1 MAFFKTG
8 RDGKVT
14 HVAEDDARE
23 SFELGEMVPEFDE
36 EDSSCEEA
44 RKRPKGAV
52 RDSWC
57 ESECDS

>member
-14 HVAEDDARE
+14 HVAEDDACE
-23 SFELGEMVPEFDE
+23 SFELGEMVSEFDE
-36 EDSSCEEA
+36 ENSSREEE

-52 RDSWC
+52 RDSWR
-57 ESECDS
+57 ESRRDS